1 MLRYKWDSTGCQ
13 MTGWGPKTD
22 LPRQTWAGGTPQPQL
37 LPSPPFCPS
46 RVPAGILS
54 GSQCCREM
62 CTSHPEYLDSDKQ
75 QRFTYSKT
83 YISKHSP
90 YRFLGMLP
98 FGKTKINPLGH
109 PLQIFLHYLN
119 AGSDFQHPISPSGAS
134 WGGKAQAQPLLC
146 FIPAQSQAKTLSL
159 CHNYQMVFLA
169 NWQQTPFGVSVF
181 WLRHI
186 VRRIQEPARL
196 ALLFNTKIKLQ
207 YN

>member
-22 LPRQTWAGGTPQPQL
+22 LRRQTWAGGTPQPQL
-37 LPSPPFCPS
+37 LPPPPFCPS

-159 CHNYQMVFLA
+159 CHN
-169 NWQQTPFGVSVF
+169 
-181 WLRHI
+181 
-186 VRRIQEPARL
+186 
-196 ALLFNTKIKLQ
+196 
-207 YN
+207 